1 MKRPYVAI
9 IYKYNRQLFFHVIRE
24 VEVEVKKRK
33 EKILKM
39 LAKAIHDKIMNVI
52 RS

>member
-1 MKRPYVAI
+1 ML
-9 IYKYNRQLFFHVIRE
+9 QLFINTTDNSNYME

-33 EKILKM
+33 EKISKM